1 MSELKAAL
9 RIYRENIH
17 KILILSFTIMLP
29 IQMLLILSSNYF
41 YFNLGMLDLLFI
53 ADLINGIFVLISVS
67 VISLPFIQLAKNAY
81 LYEEVSLSSACDA
94 LMRYM
99 FPVYVIS
106 IFYAL
111 GVALGMFALIIPG
124 VLISVLFFAFPFVF
138 VIEEGTWKESIKKS
152 FEFGRSHFTFLL
164 LVFLLFGLMEWF
176 MLISTTLVTNLI
188 TSSYVII
195 VGMNFLA
202 SVFYYPIF
210 YLYIAV
216 KYLDW
221 IGVDIAN

>member
-1 MSELKAAL
+1 MLELKAAL
-9 RIYRENIH
+9 KIYRENIYQ
-17 KILILSFTIMLP
+17 ILILSFTIMLP

-67 VISLPFIQLAKNAY
+67 VISLPFIQLAKNTY
-81 LYEEVSLSSACDA
+81 LDEQLSLSSAFDT

-106 IFYAL
+106 VFYAI

-124 VLISVLFFAFPFVF
+124 ILISVLFFAFPFVF
-138 VIEEGTWKESIKKS
+138 VIEEETWKKSIQRS
-152 FEFGRSHFTFLL
+152 FEFGKSHFTFLI
-164 LVFLLFGLMEWF
+164 LVFLLFGLLEWF
-176 MLISTTLVTNLI
+176 MLMSTTLVTNLI

-195 VGMNFLA
+195 VGINFLV
-202 SVFYYPIF
+202 SILYYPLF
-210 YLYIAV
+210 YFFVAIKYIEWAGMNV
-216 KYLDW
+216 S
-221 IGVDIAN
+221 N